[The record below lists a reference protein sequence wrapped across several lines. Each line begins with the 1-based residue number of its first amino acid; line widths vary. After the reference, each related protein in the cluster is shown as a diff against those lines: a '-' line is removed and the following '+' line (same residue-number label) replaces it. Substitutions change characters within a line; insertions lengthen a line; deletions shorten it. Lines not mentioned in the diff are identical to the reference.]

1 MCDGPVDG
9 AAVIAAARA
18 RLDERAPDRVVAVD
32 AIPRNDNG
40 KVMRH
45 RLREQLLTLV
55 AGN

>member
-1 MCDGPVDG
+1 
-9 AAVIAAARA
+9 
-18 RLDERAPDRVVAVD
+18 VAVD
-32 AIPRNDNG
+32 AIPRNYNG